1 MRHEYYAKQSNFYKF
16 QVYVFTL
23 RPLIGAL
30 LMHSI
35 ITVSEAGKC
44 PVKLLHRIKLCRF
57 VGETSTK
64 TNIVAFIV
72 IQIISNKIYLS
83 SKSNL

>member
-1 MRHEYYAKQSNFYKF
+1 MNIMQNNLIFYKF

-64 TNIVAFIV
+64 KHCCIYCDTNNF
-72 IQIISNKIYLS
+72 Q
-83 SKSNL
+83 